1 MKIYENISN
10 LSGGKR
16 FIKICQT
23 TYNNIVIKKPKK

>member
-1 MKIYENISN
+1 MKIYGNISN

-16 FIKICQT
+16 FIKIYQT